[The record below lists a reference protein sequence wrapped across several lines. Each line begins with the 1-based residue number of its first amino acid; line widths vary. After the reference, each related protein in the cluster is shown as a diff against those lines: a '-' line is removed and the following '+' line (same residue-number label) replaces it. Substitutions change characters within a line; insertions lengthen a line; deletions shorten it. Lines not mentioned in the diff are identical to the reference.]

1 MISLL
6 MESEKDWMINTFL
19 SLTET
24 LSSIEISSI
33 AFFLISTSLGGI
45 PSFWVINYRII
56 LFKYIK

>member
-1 MISLL
+1 
-6 MESEKDWMINTFL
+6 MINTFL

-45 PSFWVINYRII
+45 PSF
-56 LFKYIK
+56 